1 MKPEQPSKSRQPS
14 APPAKGKQ
22 RDESPRRAAPV
33 MREVD
38 AASLAVFRIAFGLLM
53 FVESVVYLKKGWVR
67 ELYVAPEFHFTFP
80 GFDWV
85 RPWPGDGMVVAF
97 VVMAAASLMVAL
109 GLFYRVAALVL
120 CLVLTHVFLIEAA
133 EYLNHLYLICLIA
146 FLMVF
151 APAHRIWSLDAMR
164 MPEPR
169 VRTIPQAWIW
179 LLRAQVGIPYF
190 YGGIA
195 KLNGDWLR
203 GEPMRMWLARRVDF
217 PWVGKWFTE
226 EWVVYFFS
234 YGGLVLDLAFV
245 PMLLWRRTRLAAYG
259 LVICFN
265 GINAWLFDIGIFP
278 WMMMAAS
285 LVFFPPDWPR
295 FGKRAAPAP
304 SGSPTLLPRPVWIGM
319 AAWLAV
325 QLLLPFRH
333 WAYPGDVAWTEEGHM
348 FSWRMKLRDKQAQE
362 MTFRVRDPESGHE
375 WGIEPGDFL
384 TERQKVR
391 MAGQPDM
398 IHQFALHLAEE
409 YRREYGSEVEVR
421 VDAIV
426 SLNGGKPA
434 PLIDPTIDLAA
445 QPRDLRCKPWITRRP

>member
-1 MKPEQPSKSRQPS
+1 MRPINEGAGILRH
-14 APPAKGKQ
+14 PAIAG
-22 RDESPRRAAPV
+22 P
-33 MREVD
+33 VD

-53 FVESVVYLKKGWVR
+53 LVESVVYLRNGWVR
-67 ELYVAPEFHFTFP
+67 AVYVDPKFHFTFP

-85 RPWPGDGMVVAF
+85 RPWPGDGMVLSF
-97 VVMAAASLMVAL
+97 VLMAAASLMVAL
-109 GLFYRVAALVL
+109 GLFYRMAALVVF
-120 CLVLTHVFLIEAA
+120 LVLTHVFLSDAA

-146 FLMVF
+146 FLMIF
-151 APAHRIWSLDAMR
+151 APAARIWSLDAMR
-164 MPEPR
+164 MPQPR

-179 LLRAQVGIPYF
+179 LLRIQIGIPYF

-203 GEPMRMWLARRVDF
+203 GEPLRMWLARRSDY

-245 PMLLWRRTRLAAYG
+245 PLLLCKRTRVAAYV
-259 LVICFN
+259 LVLCFN
-265 GINAWLFDIGIFP
+265 GMNAWLFDIGIFP

-285 LVFFPPDWPR
+285 LIFFPPDWPR
-295 FGKRAAPAP
+295 FGKRGTHAPNV
-304 SGSPTLLPRPVWIGM
+304 SPTPLSRPVLAGM
-319 AAWLAV
+319 ALWVVV

-333 WAYPGDVAWTEEGHM
+333 WIYPGDVAWTEEGHL
-348 FSWRMKLRDKQAQE
+348 FSWRMKLRDKQSQE
-362 MTFRVRDPESGHE
+362 LVFRVRDPKSGHE

-384 TERQKVR
+384 TERQKHR
-391 MAGQPDM
+391 IAGQPDL
-398 IHQFALHLAEE
+398 IHQFAIHLADE
-409 YRREYGSEVEVR
+409 YRKEYGMEVEVR

-434 PLIDPTIDLAA
+434 PLINPETDLAA

>member
-1 MKPEQPSKSRQPS
+1 MNDSRRDPATPWHQS
-14 APPAKGKQ
+14 ASRP
-22 RDESPRRAAPV
+22 
-33 MREVD
+33 VD
-38 AASLAVFRIAFGLLM
+38 AASLAVFRMAFGLLM
-53 FVESVVYLKKGWVR
+53 FFESVVYLTNGWVR
-67 ELYVAPEFHFTFP
+67 ELYGSPEFHFTFP

-85 RPWPGDGMVVAF
+85 RPWPGDGMTVAF
-97 VVMAAASLMVAL
+97 VVMAAASLMMAL
-109 GLFYRVAALVL
+109 GLFYRMAAVVVF
-120 CLVLTHVFLIEAA
+120 LVLTHVFLIDAA

-146 FLMVF
+146 FLLVF

-164 MPEPR
+164 RPEPR
-169 VRTIPQAWIW
+169 VRTIPMAWIW
-179 LLRAQVGIPYF
+179 LLRIQIGIPYF

-203 GEPMRMWLARRVDF
+203 GEPMRMWLERRSDF
-217 PWVGKWFTE
+217 PWVGRWFTE

-234 YGGLVLDLAFV
+234 YGGLILDLAFV
-245 PMLLWRRTRLAAYG
+245 PMLLWKRTRLAAYG

-295 FGKRAAPAP
+295 FGRGAKRNEETRAKQPFGKP
-304 SGSPTLLPRPVWIGM
+304 MM
-319 AAWLAV
+319 AAMAVWVAV
-325 QLLLPFRH
+325 QLLIPLRH
-333 WAYPGDVAWTEEGHM
+333 WLYPGDVAWTEEGHM

-362 MTFRVRDPESGHE
+362 MTFRIRDPESGHE

-384 TERQKVR
+384 TDRQKVR
-391 MAGQPDM
+391 MAGQPDL

-409 YRREYGSEVEVR
+409 YRKEYGSELEVR
-421 VDAIV
+421 VNAIV

-434 PLIDPTIDLAA
+434 ALIDPEVNLAA

>member
-1 MKPEQPSKSRQPS
+1 MNHSRREPGTS
-14 APPAKGKQ
+14 RHPALTG
-22 RDESPRRAAPV
+22 A
-33 MREVD
+33 VD
-38 AASLAVFRIAFGLLM
+38 AASLAVFRMAFGLLM
-53 FVESVVYLKKGWVR
+53 FVESLDYLFKGWVR
-67 ELYVAPEFHFTFP
+67 ELYVSPEFHFTFP
-80 GFDWV
+80 CFDWV
-85 RPWPGDGMVVAF
+85 RPWPGDGMILSF
-97 VVMAAASLMVAL
+97 VVMAAAGLMVAL

-120 CLVLTHVFLIEAA
+120 FLLITHVFLIDAA

-146 FLMVF
+146 FLMIF
-151 APAHRIWSLDAMR
+151 APAQRIWSFDAMR

-169 VRTIPQAWIW
+169 VRTIPMAWVW
-179 LLRAQVGIPYF
+179 LLRVQIGIPYL

-203 GEPMRMWLARRVDF
+203 GEPLRMWLARRADF

-226 EWVVYFFS
+226 EWVVYLFS

-245 PMLLWRRTRLAAYG
+245 PMLLWKRTRLAAYV
-259 LVICFN
+259 LVLFFN
-265 GINAWLFDIGIFP
+265 GMNAWLFDIGIFP
-278 WMMMAAS
+278 WMMMTAS
-285 LVFFPPDWPR
+285 LVFFPPGWPR
-295 FGKRAAPAP
+295 FGKRAKPAP
-304 SGSPTLLPRPVWIGM
+304 CTSPAPLSRPVMAGM
-319 AAWLAV
+319 AVWVAV

-333 WAYPGDVAWTEEGHM
+333 WAYPGDVAWTEEGHL

-362 MTFRVRDPESGHE
+362 MTFRVRDPKSGHE

-384 TERQKVR
+384 TERQKAR

-398 IHQFALHLAEE
+398 IHQFAIHLAEE
-409 YRREYGSEVEVR
+409 YRREYGAEVEVR

-434 PLIDPTIDLAA
+434 PLIDPQVDLAA